1 MNIPENYMEI
11 ALHVCA
17 VVSVLQIAA
26 TFMSGEHRSAKAR
39 KTLFLTIPFLGFY
52 VYLMLK

>member
-1 MNIPENYMEI
+1 MNIPENIMEI

-17 VVSVLQIAA
+17 VISVLLTVAVFMPGEDR
-26 TFMSGEHRSAKAR
+26 TFKAR

>member
-1 MNIPENYMEI
+1 MNIPDNVMEI

-17 VVSVLQIAA
+17 VVSVLQIVA
-26 TFMSGEHRSAKAR
+26 TFLSGEHRTHKAR

>member
-1 MNIPENYMEI
+1 MNIPDNIMEI
-11 ALHVCA
+11 ALHACA
-17 VVSVLQIAA
+17 VVSVLQIVA
-26 TFMSGEHRSAKAR
+26 TFLSGEHRTLKAR

>member
-17 VVSVLQIAA
+17 VVSVLQIVA
-26 TFMSGEHRSAKAR
+26 TFMSGAHRTAKAR